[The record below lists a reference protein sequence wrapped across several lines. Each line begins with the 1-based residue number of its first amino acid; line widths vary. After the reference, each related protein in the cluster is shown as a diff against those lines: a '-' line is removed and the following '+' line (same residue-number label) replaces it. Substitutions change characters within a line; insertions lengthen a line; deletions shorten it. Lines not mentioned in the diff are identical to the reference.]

1 MVIKMYEPL
10 FSDKVALKDMA
21 ALKEQYHGT
30 ACLEYASVGSVWLL
44 KIGLAGL
51 NFVADSCR

>member
-1 MVIKMYEPL
+1 MVNKMYEPL
-10 FSDKVALKDMA
+10 YSDKVALKDMA
-21 ALKEQYHGT
+21 TLEEQYHGT

-51 NFVADSCR
+51 NFCC

>member
-10 FSDKVALKDMA
+10 YSDKVALKDMA
-21 ALKEQYHGT
+21 TLEEQYHGT